1 MSVIVLAPET
11 GHVVVAGIYKHL
23 LSLPIS
29 AFPLLSGSSSAAQG
43 FFNWWGDLKLL
54 S

>member
-23 LSLPIS
+23 LSLPIPHS
-29 AFPLLSGSSSAAQG
+29 LCYQEAVQLLRV
-43 FFNWWGDLKLL
+43 L
-54 S
+54 